1 MDETKLN
8 TEEEQRQREYQAE
21 ASRRLFALLEQ
32 SAGSK
37 AHVNAITILGT
48 KQTRPGFLEKATR
61 NVLEAK
67 TYADVINSAQ
77 QVAEK
82 LQRFDIF
89 EGVQILLDNAS
100 DSDPL
105 APPDSIN
112 VVYQVKE
119 KSRVFLKTGTEIGNN
134 EGNMNGSIT
143 VRNVFGG
150 AELLETVASFG
161 TRNSSA
167 FQFSLSKPVDASPD
181 SRIDINAHRVL
192 CNNTL
197 ASSYEELA
205 RGAGLR
211 FKTVSKLGY
220 HELSY
225 DMTWRSIDR
234 VSPNASLSIRQ
245 QAGDSLKSSI
255 NHVFVRERR
264 DDILLPSNGHYIR
277 IAQELS
283 GLFGLGNAHF
293 FKTELESQYCKQF
306 GGGHILLDKEN
317 KEFLGVHP
325 GFVVSTTFRAGCLA
339 NLSDGD
345 KASTVSDRFFL
356 GGPLS
361 VRGFRNAGIGPRD
374 YKDALGGHMY
384 WAAGVS
390 VIAPL
395 PKLESKALR
404 AHAFVNAGTNI
415 PWQPS
420 TSLQDTK
427 QALSQSPSISAGLG
441 LIYRHSIAR
450 IELNYCVPLT
460 AARGDQIKRGLQL
473 GIGLNFL

>member
-1 MDETKLN
+1 
-8 TEEEQRQREYQAE
+8 
-21 ASRRLFALLEQ
+21 
-32 SAGSK
+32 
-37 AHVNAITILGT
+37 
-48 KQTRPGFLEKATR
+48 
-61 NVLEAK
+61 
-67 TYADVINSAQ
+67 
-77 QVAEK
+77 
-82 LQRFDIF
+82 
-89 EGVQILLDNAS
+89 
-100 DSDPL
+100 
-105 APPDSIN
+105 
-112 VVYQVKE
+112 
-119 KSRVFLKTGTEIGNN
+119 
-134 EGNMNGSIT
+134 MNGSIT

-167 FQFSLSKPVDASPD
+167 FQFSLSKPVNASPD
-181 SRIDINAHRVL
+181 SRLDINAHRVL

-211 FKTVSKLGY
+211 YKTVSKFGY

-245 QAGDSLKSSI
+245 QVGDSLKSSI

-264 DDILLPSNGHYIR
+264 DDILLPSNGHYVR

-283 GLFGLGNAHF
+283 GLFGVGNAHF
-293 FKTELESQYCKQF
+293 FKTELESQCCTQI
-306 GGGHILLDKEN
+306 GGGHIILDKEN

-325 GFVVSTTFRAGCLA
+325 GLVISTTFRAGCLA
-339 NLSDGD
+339 DLSDGD
-345 KASTVSDRFFL
+345 KASTVSDRFLL

-374 YKDALGGHMY
+374 YKDALGGNLY

-390 VIAPL
+390 AIAPL
-395 PKLESKALR
+395 PKLETKALR
-404 AHAFVNAGTNI
+404 AHAFVNAGTNV
-415 PWQPS
+415 PWKS
-420 TSLQDTK
+420 GTSLQDTK
-427 QALSQSPSISAGLG
+427 QALTQSPSISAGLG

>member
-1 MDETKLN
+1 MEEPKLP

-37 AHVNAITILGT
+37 THVNAITILGT
-48 KQTRPGFLEKATR
+48 KQTRPGFLEKATKD
-61 NVLEAK
+61 VLEAS

-89 EGVQILLDNAS
+89 DGVQVLLDNAT

-105 APPDSIN
+105 AAPESIN

-119 KSRVFLKTGTEIGNN
+119 KSRVFIKTGTEIGNN

-167 FQFSLSKPVDASPD
+167 FQFSLSKPVNASPD
-181 SRIDINAHRVL
+181 SRLDINAHRVL

-211 FKTVSKLGY
+211 YKTVSKFGY

-225 DMTWRSIDR
+225 DMTWRTIDR

-245 QAGDSLKSSI
+245 QVGDSLKSSI

-264 DDILLPSNGHYIR
+264 DDILLPSNGHYVR

-283 GLFGLGNAHF
+283 GLFGVGNAHF

-306 GGGHILLDKEN
+306 GGGHIILDKEN

-325 GFVVSTTFRAGCLA
+325 GLVISTTFRAGCLA
-339 NLSDGD
+339 DLSEID
-345 KASTVSDRFFL
+345 KASTVSDRFLL

-374 YKDALGGHMY
+374 YKDALGGNMY

-390 VIAPL
+390 AIAPL
-395 PKLESKALR
+395 PKLETKALR

-415 PWQPS
+415 PWKS
-420 TSLQDTK
+420 GTSLQDTK
-427 QALSQSPSISAGLG
+427 QALTQSPSISAGLG

>member
-1 MDETKLN
+1 MI
-8 TEEEQRQREYQAE
+8 
-21 ASRRLFALLEQ
+21 S
-32 SAGSK
+32 
-37 AHVNAITILGT
+37 
-48 KQTRPGFLEKATR
+48 
-61 NVLEAK
+61 
-67 TYADVINSAQ
+67 
-77 QVAEK
+77 
-82 LQRFDIF
+82 
-89 EGVQILLDNAS
+89 
-100 DSDPL
+100 
-105 APPDSIN
+105 
-112 VVYQVKE
+112 
-119 KSRVFLKTGTEIGNN
+119 
-134 EGNMNGSIT
+134 
-143 VRNVFGG
+143 
-150 AELLETVASFG
+150 
-161 TRNSSA
+161 
-167 FQFSLSKPVDASPD
+167 QFSLSKPVNASPD
-181 SRIDINAHRVL
+181 SKIDINAHRVL
-192 CNNTL
+192 CNNTI

-211 FKTVSKLGY
+211 YKTVSKFGY

-245 QAGDSLKSSI
+245 QVGDSLKSSI

-264 DDILLPSNGHYIR
+264 DDMLLPSNGHYVR

-283 GLFGLGNAHF
+283 GLLGLGNAHF

-306 GGGHILLDKEN
+306 GGGHILMDKEN
-317 KEFLGVHP
+317 KEFLGIHP
-325 GFVVSTTFRAGCLA
+325 GFVISTTFRAGCLA
-339 NLSDGD
+339 NLSDSD
-345 KASTVSDRFFL
+345 KASTVSDRFLL

-374 YKDALGGHMY
+374 YKDALGGNMY

-390 VIAPL
+390 AIAPL

-415 PWQPS
+415 PWQS
-420 TSLQDTK
+420 GTSLQETK

-450 IELNYCVPLT
+450 IELNYCIPLT

>member
-1 MDETKLN
+1 MEEPKLP

-37 AHVNAITILGT
+37 THVNAITILGT
-48 KQTRPGFLEKATR
+48 KQTRPGFLEKATKD
-61 NVLEAK
+61 VLEAN
-67 TYADVINSAQ
+67 TYADVINNAQ
-77 QVAEK
+77 QAAEK

-89 EGVQILLDNAS
+89 DGVQILLDNAS
-100 DSDPL
+100 DSDPF
-105 APPDSIN
+105 AAPDSIN
-112 VVYQVKE
+112 VIYQVKE
-119 KSRVFLKTGTEIGNN
+119 KSRVFIKTGTEIGNN

-150 AELLETVASFG
+150 AELLEAVASFG

-167 FQFSLSKPVDASPD
+167 FQFSLSKPVNASPD
-181 SRIDINAHRVL
+181 SRLDINAHRVL

-211 FKTVSKLGY
+211 YKTVSKFGY

-245 QAGDSLKSSI
+245 QVGDSLKSSI

-264 DDILLPSNGHYIR
+264 DDILLPSNGHYVR

-283 GLFGLGNAHF
+283 GLFGVGNAHF
-293 FKTELESQYCKQF
+293 FKTELESQYCTQI
-306 GGGHILLDKEN
+306 GGGHIILDKES

-325 GFVVSTTFRAGCLA
+325 GLVISTTFRAGCLA
-339 NLSDGD
+339 DLSEGD
-345 KASTVSDRFFL
+345 KASTVSDRFLL

-374 YKDALGGHMY
+374 YKDALGGNLY

-390 VIAPL
+390 AIAPL
-395 PKLESKALR
+395 PKLETKALR
-404 AHAFVNAGTNI
+404 AHAFVNAGTNV
-415 PWQPS
+415 PWKS
-420 TSLQDTK
+420 GTSLQDTK
-427 QALSQSPSISAGLG
+427 QALTQSPSISAGLG

>member
-1 MDETKLN
+1 MEESKLP

-32 SAGSK
+32 SAGTK
-37 AHVNAITILGT
+37 THVNAITILGT
-48 KQTRPGFLEKATR
+48 KQTRPGFLEKATKD
-61 NVLEAK
+61 VLEAN

-89 EGVQILLDNAS
+89 DGVQILLDNAT

-105 APPDSIN
+105 AAPESIN

-119 KSRVFLKTGTEIGNN
+119 KSRVFIKTGTEIGNN
-134 EGNMNGSIT
+134 EGNMNGSVT

-167 FQFSLSKPVDASPD
+167 FQFSLSKPVNASPD
-181 SRIDINAHRVL
+181 SRLDINAHRVL

-205 RGAGLR
+205 RGAGVR
-211 FKTVSKLGY
+211 YKTVSKYGY

-264 DDILLPSNGHYIR
+264 DDILLPASGHYVR

-306 GGGHILLDKEN
+306 GGGHIILDKDN

-325 GFVVSTTFRAGCLA
+325 GLVISTTFRAGCLA
-339 NLSDGD
+339 DLSDSD
-345 KASTVSDRFFL
+345 KASTVSDRFLL

-374 YKDALGGHMY
+374 YKDALGGNMY

-390 VIAPL
+390 AIAPL
-395 PKLESKALR
+395 PKLETKALR

-415 PWQPS
+415 PWKS
-420 TSLQDTK
+420 GTSLQDTK
-427 QALSQSPSISAGLG
+427 QALTQSPSISAGLG

>member
-1 MDETKLN
+1 M
-8 TEEEQRQREYQAE
+8 EE
-21 ASRRLFALLEQ
+21 SKLEQ

-37 AHVNAITILGT
+37 THVNAITILGT
-48 KQTRPGFLEKATR
+48 KQTRPGFLEKATKD
-61 NVLEAK
+61 VLEAN

-89 EGVQILLDNAS
+89 DGVQILLDNAT

-105 APPDSIN
+105 AAPESIN

-119 KSRVFLKTGTEIGNN
+119 KSRVFIKTGTEIGNN

-167 FQFSLSKPVDASPD
+167 FQFSLSKPVNASPD
-181 SRIDINAHRVL
+181 SRLDINAHRVL

-211 FKTVSKLGY
+211 YKTVSTFGY

-234 VSPNASLSIRQ
+234 VSPSASLSIRQ
-245 QAGDSLKSSI
+245 QVGDSLKSSI

-264 DDILLPSNGHYIR
+264 DDILLPSNGHYVR

-283 GLFGLGNAHF
+283 GLFGVGNAHF

-306 GGGHILLDKEN
+306 GGGHIILDKEN

-325 GFVVSTTFRAGCLA
+325 GLVISTTFRAGCLA
-339 NLSDGD
+339 NLSESD
-345 KASTVSDRFFL
+345 KASTVSDRFLL

-374 YKDALGGHMY
+374 YKDALGGNMY

-390 VIAPL
+390 AIAPL
-395 PKLESKALR
+395 PKLETKALR

-415 PWQPS
+415 PWKS
-420 TSLQDTK
+420 GTSLQDTK
-427 QALSQSPSISAGLG
+427 QALTQSPSISAGLG

>member
-1 MDETKLN
+1 MDESKLP
-8 TEEEQRQREYQAE
+8 TEKEQRQP
-21 ASRRLFALLEQ
+21 
-32 SAGSK
+32 GSK
-37 AHVNAITILGT
+37 THVNAITILGT
-48 KQTRPGFLEKATR
+48 KQTRPGFLEKATKD
-61 NVLEAK
+61 VLEAN
-67 TYADVINSAQ
+67 TYADVINSSQ
-77 QVAEK
+77 EVAEK

-89 EGVQILLDNAS
+89 DGVQILLDNAT

-105 APPDSIN
+105 AAPESIN

-119 KSRVFLKTGTEIGNN
+119 KSRVFIKTGTEIGNN
-134 EGNMNGSIT
+134 EGNMNGSVT

-167 FQFSLSKPVDASPD
+167 FQFSLSKPVNASPD
-181 SRIDINAHRVL
+181 SRLDINAHRVL

-211 FKTVSKLGY
+211 YKTVSKFGY

-225 DMTWRSIDR
+225 DLTWRSIDR

-245 QAGDSLKSSI
+245 QVGDSLKSSI

-264 DDILLPSNGHYIR
+264 DDILLPSKGHYVR
-277 IAQELS
+277 IAQEFS
-283 GLFGLGNAHF
+283 GLLGVGNAHF

-306 GGGHILLDKEN
+306 GGGHIILDKEN
-317 KEFLGVHP
+317 REFLGVHP
-325 GFVVSTTFRAGCLA
+325 GLVISTTFRAGCLA
-339 NLSDGD
+339 ELSESD
-345 KASTVSDRFFL
+345 KASTVSDRFLL

-374 YKDALGGHMY
+374 YKDALGGNMY

-390 VIAPL
+390 AIAPL
-395 PKLESKALR
+395 PKLETKALR

-415 PWQPS
+415 PWKS
-420 TSLQDTK
+420 GTSLQDTK
-427 QALSQSPSISAGLG
+427 QALTQSPSISAGLG

>member
-1 MDETKLN
+1 MEESKLP
-8 TEEEQRQREYQAE
+8 TQEEQRQREYQAE

-37 AHVNAITILGT
+37 THVNAITILGT
-48 KQTRPGFLEKATR
+48 KQTRPGFLEKATKD
-61 NVLEAK
+61 VLEAN

-89 EGVQILLDNAS
+89 DGVQILLDNAT

-105 APPDSIN
+105 AAPESIN

-119 KSRVFLKTGTEIGNN
+119 KSRVFIKTGTEIGNN

-167 FQFSLSKPVDASPD
+167 FQFSLSKPVNASPD
-181 SRIDINAHRVL
+181 SRLDINAHRVL

-211 FKTVSKLGY
+211 YKTVSTFGY

-234 VSPNASLSIRQ
+234 VSPSASLSIRQ
-245 QAGDSLKSSI
+245 QVGDSLKSSI

-264 DDILLPSNGHYIR
+264 DDILLPSNGHYVR

-283 GLFGLGNAHF
+283 GLFGVGNAHF

-306 GGGHILLDKEN
+306 GGGHIILDKEN

-325 GFVVSTTFRAGCLA
+325 GLVISTTFRAGCLA
-339 NLSDGD
+339 NLSESD
-345 KASTVSDRFFL
+345 KASTVSDRFLL

-374 YKDALGGHMY
+374 YKDALGGNMY

-390 VIAPL
+390 AIAPL
-395 PKLESKALR
+395 PKLETKALR

-415 PWQPS
+415 PWKS
-420 TSLQDTK
+420 GTSLQDTK
-427 QALSQSPSISAGLG
+427 QALTQSPSISAGLG

>member
-1 MDETKLN
+1 MEEPKLP

-37 AHVNAITILGT
+37 THVNAITILGT
-48 KQTRPGFLEKATR
+48 KQTRPGFLEKATKDI
-61 NVLEAK
+61 LEAN

-89 EGVQILLDNAS
+89 DGVQILLDNAT

-105 APPDSIN
+105 AAPESIN

-119 KSRVFLKTGTEIGNN
+119 KSRVFIKTGTEIGNN
-134 EGNMNGSIT
+134 EGNMNGSVT

-167 FQFSLSKPVDASPD
+167 FQFSLSKPVNASPD
-181 SRIDINAHRVL
+181 SRLDINAHRVL

-211 FKTVSKLGY
+211 YKTVSKFGY

-245 QAGDSLKSSI
+245 QVGDSLKSSI

-264 DDILLPSNGHYIR
+264 DDILLPSNGHYVR

-283 GLFGLGNAHF
+283 GLFGVGNAHF

-306 GGGHILLDKEN
+306 GGGHIILDKDN

-325 GFVVSTTFRAGCLA
+325 GLVISTTFRAGCLA
-339 NLSDGD
+339 DLSESD
-345 KASTVSDRFFL
+345 KASTVSDRFLL

-374 YKDALGGHMY
+374 YKDALGGNMY

-390 VIAPL
+390 AIAPL
-395 PKLESKALR
+395 PKLETKALR
-404 AHAFVNAGTNI
+404 AHAFVNAGTNV
-415 PWQPS
+415 PWKS
-420 TSLQDTK
+420 GTSLQDTK
-427 QALSQSPSISAGLG
+427 QALIQSPSISAGLG